1 MIPEFDCFNLLDS
14 HTVLGRDGYVGAYD
28 AAAGTPWTTFNYL
41 NDVYATL
48 PGRTF
53 RGGVRIAF

>member
-14 HTVLGRDGYVGAYD
+14 HTVLVRDGYVGI
-28 AAAGTPWTTFNYL
+28 TTPRHKPWTHVPGF
-41 NDVYATL
+41 NDVFATL